1 MAIVDKIVMAKL
13 EGAKGM
19 AAAKAAA
26 GKTFIVSKATT
37 LGNMVILQ
45 PVAGAA
51 KMAGTGAV
59 TLKLESA
66 KQVAGLKAMVGKTVT
81 VGKLPAAGGNWLVL
95 KPGAVVAG
103 KTATLATG
111 AATGSAFSLAKVEGA
126 KQATQVKALMG
137 KTFTVIDPATVG
149 QAGKGV
155 LLLKPSGAAAIKA
168 AATMSAVG
176 GGKAAAELEGAAA
189 VKAAGAKVAAGGAK
203 AAAELEGAAAMK
215 GAGAKAAAMKGAG
228 GMKGATTSKGLVTI
242 KLAGKKQALAFK
254 GMIGKKVT
262 IDAPLL
268 AGKGGAGNWFA
279 LKTVP
284 CVATKATAGV
294 GVAKGAA
301 MSKSVVGSKMAMTG
315 KAVGTKGTLAASA
328 LKGTAATGT
337 IWTGTGWSLG
347 LGLGLGSLGP
357 AMLGAAAAGAGY
369 AYYRKKNKSEDDVS
383 DDADLDEAFLSAIS

>member
-66 KQVAGLKAMVGKTVT
+66 KQVAGLKTMVGKTVT

-168 AATMSAVG
+168 AATMTAVG

-203 AAAELEGAAAMK
+203 AAAELEG
-215 GAGAKAAAMKGAG
+215 AAAMKGAG